1 MALLSAETRRDAIDL
16 IRLAGPISVTFLSSY
31 FITLTEL
38 TIIGRLGVVELAA
51 VGLSFDLIVIFE
63 LLGIGLLTTLT
74 VLCTQALA
82 RGDER
87 RAAVVLRSG
96 ILVTAIL
103 GTIGMVWIA
112 MVPQLMQLTG
122 QGGQVIVAAKTYVV
136 AVIISIIPGLL
147 GETVSSL
154 ASARGPK
161 MLNRVALIWAVGVL
175 VNIPLTWFMV
185 LGFGGVGGWGLTGAG
200 LSRVLIGSAIVA
212 CEFYFCGVW
221 QVVMKRK
228 GEFLPWLT
236 WQEFKSTAQQ
246 ILHQGLPVALSFMFE
261 FTMFVAIGLMIGRFG
276 ADWLA
281 ANKMVVS
288 VLELA
293 FFLNV
298 SLGYAGMI
306 RITAIREDHSVGL
319 RNRLRRIG
327 LVTLGLA
334 MCPMAVFIV
343 LMEFFPRFIIG
354 FFIDLDRVENHS
366 AIAAAISLFAIAGV
380 FQLADT
386 VQSVSSRLLR
396 GFADTRWPMVFALS
410 GYWLVGIG
418 GGLLVGHYFQLPALL
433 WWALA
438 AGLSLVAAL
447 MSGRFWLLSGR
458 AV

>member
-1 MALLSAETRRDAIDL
+1 MALISRASQREAID
-16 IRLAGPISVTFLSSY
+16 IIKLAGPISVTFLSSY

-51 VGLSFDLIVIFE
+51 VGLSFDLIVVFE

-87 RAAVVLRSG
+87 LAAVVLRTG

-103 GTIGMVWIA
+103 GAIGMVWIA
-112 MVPQLMQLTG
+112 LVPQLMQVTG
-122 QGGQVIVAAKTYVV
+122 QDEQVIAAAKTYVL
-136 AVIISIIPGLL
+136 AVILSIIPGLL

-154 ASARGPK
+154 ASARGAK
-161 MLNRVALIWAVGVL
+161 MLNRVALIWAAGVL

-200 LSRVLIGSAIVA
+200 LSRVVIGSAIVA
-212 CEFYFCGVW
+212 AEFYFCGAW

-228 GEFLPWLT
+228 GELLPWLSWT
-236 WQEFKSTAQQ
+236 EFKTTAQQ
-246 ILHQGLPVALSFMFE
+246 ILHQGLPVALSFLFE

-293 FFLNV
+293 FFVNV

-306 RITAIREDHSVGL
+306 RIT
-319 RNRLRRIG
+319 RLREAKSYNLCARQRRIA
-327 LVTLGLA
+327 LVTLSLA
-334 MCPMAVFIV
+334 LCPMALFIA

-354 FFIDLDRVENHS
+354 FFIDLEPAENHA

-386 VQSVSSRLLR
+386 VQSIVSRLLR
-396 GFADTRWPMVFALS
+396 GFGDTRWPMVFALS

-418 GGLLVGHYFQLPALL
+418 ASLVLGHFFQAPSLL

-438 AGLSLVAAL
+438 AGLSLVAIL

-458 AV
+458 SL